1 MSTATGSTRWRLLS
15 NEKPLAVAIAAGVLA
30 THIATI
36 FGYWFHGIGLVNL
49 DFPRF
54 NAYLLYRAELG
65 AEPNAIFDAASST
78 SRLLTGWGVHLFTG
92 VVWAILYVA
101 VIHPLLGKMANVV
114 KALIW
119 GAILATISALWWV
132 PVLFNEFDLG
142 AFSWN
147 LDAFWGVVA
156 IYLWHGIYAVNLAL
170 IYNPLSED
178 ELAELDLARA

>member
-1 MSTATGSTRWRLLS
+1 MITPDHSTRWRLLS
-15 NEKPLAVAIAAGVLA
+15 SEKPLAVGVVAGILA
-30 THIATI
+30 THVATI

-65 AEPNAIFDAASST
+65 EDPAAIFETASST
-78 SRLLTGWGVHLFTG
+78 IRLILGWSVHLFTG
-92 VVWAILYVA
+92 VVWALIYVA
-101 VIHPLLGKMANVV
+101 LIHPLLGKMANMA

-132 PVLFNEFDLG
+132 PVLFPEFDLG

-147 LDAFWGVVA
+147 LDGFWGIVA
-156 IYLWHGIYAVNLAL
+156 IYVWHGIYAVTLAL
-170 IYNPLSED
+170 IYNPLGED
-178 ELAELDLARA
+178 ELAAAGIT